1 MLLFLLYDNNSMQM
15 DSKVKL
21 QTNSELQETN
31 KKISPSSPGTPV
43 KTSNGE
49 ASTVLGSDD
58 SDIES
63 DLVSTINHNTE
74 HSITALKDV
83 THDED
88 DSTVSFFQRYFNS
101 HSNSLPSR
109 LAVMNSRRLSQCRE
123 EDEDEEKKDAVPS
136 NMSTISGSDMS
147 LSESSSGSKTS
158 VIDTVSGPTHKFVIV
173 KTKTSNVKDEPKV
186 PVSSED
192 SMASKKLSEAAK
204 IFASRKQYRQANTV
218 HGIPGFEPKRPPV
231 SSLFRSP
238 LTSPHYDS
246 KFFDSS
252 LIEMKSQTSSSST
265 VDYSGSVDDIW
276 VKRTD
281 LDTKKVSVFFLAK
294 FFSLIL

>member
-1 MLLFLLYDNNSMQM
+1 M

-21 QTNSELQETN
+21 QTNSNGQETN
-31 KKISPSSPGTPV
+31 TKTSPSSLSPSTAATNGDTIV
-43 KTSNGE
+43 TSC
-49 ASTVLGSDD
+49 SDD

-63 DLVSTINHNTE
+63 DLVSTINHNAE
-74 HSITALKDV
+74 FSLAALKDV
-83 THDED
+83 SHDEED
-88 DSTVSFFQRYFNS
+88 NNASFFQRYFSS

-123 EDEDEEKKDAVPS
+123 EDEDEEKKDLVPS

-173 KTKTSNVKDEPKV
+173 KTKTNDVKKEPEASAPADEPAE
-186 PVSSED
+186 P
-192 SMASKKLSEAAK
+192 KKLSEAAK
-204 IFASRKQYRQANTV
+204 IFANRKQYRQANTV
-218 HGIPGFEPKRPPV
+218 HGIPGYEPKRPPV

-238 LTSPHYDS
+238 LHSPHYDS

-276 VKRTD
+276 VKRVEVEE
-281 LDTKKVSVFFLAK
+281 KKVSNTLF
-294 FFSLIL
+294 